1 MKITVRKFISVLMT
15 VVMCF
20 ALFSVAASA
29 ALENATGHIT
39 INAFDHENNLPLEG
53 MTFRLYFVATA
64 REDGDKIVYDYRDE
78 FRDNGMSID
87 SMGDPYFPIHL
98 TAYAEKYGFSYIENK
113 TDATGAVEF
122 LSLRCGIYLAVS
134 GSVDEI
140 VLNPLPFIITIPMY
154 DENPDDHIFD
164 VTANPKITIKHEMP
178 GYTYVN
184 VKKQWEDD
192 GSHPESISVT
202 LMRDGI
208 AIDTVELSESN
219 GWSFRWDDLPV
230 GHAWSVVET
239 DVPDGYEVSYDVSQ
253 LTVTITNTAVTE
265 DSSEEITTRPDE
277 ITTKPEETSQPDKL
291 VQTGQLNWPV
301 PVLAMAGLLLF
312 SAGWAIVNFGKKE
325 EEVQ

>member
-1 MKITVRKFISVLMT
+1 MKKTALKCISVLMT

-20 ALFSVAASA
+20 ALFSVVSGAV
-29 ALENATGHIT
+29 LENATGHIT

-53 MTFRLYFVATA
+53 MTFRLYFIATA
-64 REDGDKIVYDYRDE
+64 REDGDRIVYDYRDE

-87 SMGDPYFPIHL
+87 SINDPYFPIHL
-98 TAYAEKYGFSYIENK
+98 MAYAEKYGLDYIANE

-134 GSVDEI
+134 GGVDE
-140 VLNPLPFIITIPMY
+140 VFLNPLPFIVTIPMY
-154 DENPDDHIFD
+154 DEHPDDHIFD
-164 VTANPKITIKHEMP
+164 VTANPKISIKHDTP
-178 GYTYVN
+178 GFTYVN
-184 VKKQWEDD
+184 VKKQWEGTDE
-192 GSHPESISVT
+192 HPDSISVT

-219 GWSFRWDDLPV
+219 GWAYRWDDLPV

-239 DVPDGYEVSYDVSQ
+239 DVPDGFEVSYDVSQ
-253 LTVTITNTAVTE
+253 LTVTITNTAVAE
-265 DSSEEITTRPDE
+265 DSSEE
-277 ITTKPEETSQPDKL
+277 ITTKPEETSLPDKL